1 MGVSEQIISA
11 IKSSTVYESS
21 EEGITITIEGLD
33 ELLPDV
39 SRHLIVSAIV
49 EMDGVQVT
57 DSSTGAVFFPS
68 RYFK

>member
-1 MGVSEQIISA
+1 MEVTEQIIIA
-11 IKSSTVYESS
+11 IKSSVGYEYS
-21 EEGITITIEGLD
+21 EPGYTITIESLD

-49 EMDGVQVT
+49 EMEGVEVT

-68 RYFK
+68 GYFK